1 MKKAL
6 LSSFVLMSALPMQ
19 AWAQS
24 KAVTGRVTDAITG
37 EGMPGVTVHLKETS
51 TAAPTDEKGN
61 YSISVPATGGT
72 LVFTFIGYLNKE
84 VTVGS
89 QSTINVSLASD
100 SKSLNEVV
108 VVAYGTADP
117 ATYTGSVAQI
127 GAEKLAQRPVTNI
140 TNAIAGQAPGVQ
152 VSAGSGQPGSGPD
165 IRIRGF
171 SSVNYANDPLYVVDG
186 VPYTA
191 GLSNLNTEDIASIS
205 VLKDAAST
213 ALYGSRAT
221 NGVVM
226 ITTKKGKKDRV
237 QVNLRALQGVS
248 SRAVPEYERVN
259 AYEYYP
265 LMWEA
270 YRNSLVSNTVT
281 NAQASQRA
289 TNDIKGLLGYNPF
302 NVPNNQIVR
311 TDGTLNPDAQLLWGD
326 DMDWEKALTRD
337 GSRSDYTV
345 SFNGGSDKSDYYV
358 SLGYLNEKGYLIKSD
373 FERFSGRLNVNS
385 NLTKW
390 FKAGVNLNY
399 TLTNSNQANTGS
411 STGFVNPFFFSRGV
425 GPIYPIYQHDPT
437 TGEYVLD
444 ANGERIYDL
453 GGSSPTMTRPVYPGR
468 HIVAET
474 EWNNYLYR
482 RNVLGGRTYGEI
494 TFLKDFKFTANFAAD
509 ITNYEEQTY
518 ENTIVGDGAPAG
530 RAGRVLYNLTSYTA
544 NQLLNYTRTLGDVHT
559 VDLLAGHEN
568 YSRSRD
574 YLSGTKSGEVIA
586 DNTELQNFSTIN
598 SFNTYLQEH
607 RIESYFGR
615 ANYTYNDKYTVSASY
630 RRDGSSRFYKDVR
643 WGSFWSVGGSW
654 RLDQETFF
662 TKPNWVD
669 MVKLRS
675 SYGQVGNENLE
686 NADGNQ
692 YYAWQALY
700 TLGQNNASEAGFS
713 QATLGNRGL
722 VWEKNNSFDA
732 GLEFSLFENRLNGSA
747 EYFKR
752 TSKDLLFEVQLP
764 LSSGVANRIENVGTM
779 YNKGVELRLAGD
791 IIKTDAFT
799 WNLDVN
805 WTTFKNEITRLPYQ
819 ELVSGT
825 KKLKV
830 GEDLQSFWL
839 REYYG
844 VDPDNG
850 NALYRASSYIEA
862 NSKIIGADTVTSNA
876 NNARFHYAGTAIPKF
891 SGGVTNTFS
900 FKGFTLSA
908 LLTYSVGGKFYDG
921 QYATLMNHGTYG
933 GAIHKDM
940 LNRWQNPG
948 DITDVPKMQ
957 AGNTANLAAASDR
970 WLIDASYLN
979 FRSVSLSYNIPAPL
993 TTRLKLRNVNIFA
1006 TGENLALVS
1015 KRKGMNVA
1023 QTFSGT
1029 TSAVYVPARVLS
1041 LGLNLSL

>member
-1 MKKAL
+1 MKQAL
-6 LSSFVLMSALPMQ
+6 LSSFVLMSAFSTQ

-24 KAVTGRVTDAITG
+24 KAITGRVTDALTG

-61 YSISVPATGGT
+61 YSITVPASGGT
-72 LVFTFIGYLNKE
+72 LVFTFIGYTNKE
-84 VTVGS
+84 VVIGS
-89 QSTINVSLASD
+89 QSTLNVSLASD
-100 SKSLNEVV
+100 AKSLSEVV

-117 ATYTGSVAQI
+117 ATFTGSVAQI
-127 GAEKLAQRPVTNI
+127 GAEKLSQRPVTTI
-140 TNAIAGQAPGVQ
+140 TSAIAGQAPGVQ
-152 VSAGSGQPGSGPD
+152 VSGGSGQPGSGPD

-205 VLKDAAST
+205 ILKDAAST

-289 TNDIKGLLGYNPF
+289 TADIKGLLGYNPF
-302 NVPNNQIVR
+302 NVPNNQIVSP
-311 TDGTLNPDAQLLWGD
+311 DGTLNPEAQLLWGD
-326 DMDWEKALTRD
+326 DLDWEKALTRD

-345 SFNGGSDKSDYYV
+345 SFNGGSEKSDYYV
-358 SLGYLNEKGYLIKSD
+358 SLGYLNEKGYLTRSD
-373 FERFSGRLNVNS
+373 FERFSGRMNVNT

-390 FKAGVNLNY
+390 FKAGVNMNY
-399 TLTNSNQANTGS
+399 TLSNSNQASTGS

-444 ANGERIYDL
+444 ANGQKVYDL

-474 EWNNYLYR
+474 EFNDFLFR
-482 RNVLGGRTYGEI
+482 RNVLGGRAYGEI
-494 TFLKDFKFTANFAAD
+494 TFLKDFKLTANFAAD

-518 ENTIVGDGAPAG
+518 ENTLVGDGAPAG
-530 RAGRVLYNLTSYTA
+530 RAGRVLYNLTSITA
-544 NQLLNYTRTLGDVHT
+544 NQLLNYSKTLAEVHT
-559 VDLLAGHEN
+559 VDFLLGHEN
-568 YSRSRD
+568 YSRNRD
-574 YLSGTKSGEVIA
+574 YLSGSKSGEVVA
-586 DNTELQNFSTIN
+586 DNTELQNFGTTN

-607 RIESYFGR
+607 KIESYFGR
-615 ANYTYNDKYTVSASY
+615 ANYTFNDKYTLTGSY
-630 RRDGSSRFYKDVR
+630 RRDGSSRFYEDVR
-643 WGSFWSVGGSW
+643 WGSFWSVGASW
-654 RLDQETFF
+654 RLDKETFF
-662 TKPNWVD
+662 TKPTWVD

-686 NADGNQ
+686 NLDGNN

-700 TLGQNNASEAGFS
+700 TLGQNNAAEPGFS

-722 VWEKNNSFDA
+722 IWEKNNSFDA
-732 GLEFSLFENRLNGSA
+732 GIEFALFDNRLIGSA

-752 TSKDLLFEVQLP
+752 TSEDLLFEVQLP
-764 LSSGVANRIENVGTM
+764 LSSGVANRIENIGAM
-779 YNKGVELRLAGD
+779 YNQGIELRLAGD
-791 IIKTDAFT
+791 VIKTSAFT

-805 WTTFKNEITRLPYQ
+805 WTTFKNEITRLPYA
-819 ELVSGT
+819 ELVSDT

-830 GEDLQSFWL
+830 GEDLQAFWL
-839 REYYG
+839 REYNG
-844 VDPDNG
+844 VDPENG
-850 NALYRASSYIEA
+850 NALYRAITYNEA
-862 NSKIIGADTVTSNA
+862 NSKIVGSDTLTWNA
-876 NNARFHYAGTAIPKF
+876 NNARYHYAGSAIPKF
-891 SGGVTNTFS
+891 SGGFTNTFTY
-900 FKGFTLSA
+900 KDFTLSA
-908 LLTYSVGGKFYDG
+908 LVTYSVGGKFYDG

-933 GAIHKDM
+933 GAMHEDM

-948 DITDVPKMQ
+948 DITNVPRLQ
-957 AGNTANLAAASDR
+957 VGNTANLAAASDR
-970 WLIDASYLN
+970 WLVDASYLN
-979 FRSVSLSYNIPAPL
+979 FRSVSLGYNIPASL
-993 TTRLKLRNVNIFA
+993 STKLKLRNVNFFA
-1006 TGENLALVS
+1006 TGENLALIS

-1029 TSAVYVPARVLS
+1029 TSAVYVPSRVLS
-1041 LGLNLSL
+1041 LGVNLSL